1 MAKLVRKNQK
11 LFAGS
16 ANNNGVFGSLQA
28 GTKIY
33 SNDVETIQS
42 LPAYDQGWNAAT
54 VSSEK
59 LPPLEELQS
68 IQYAQSYQLMYQF
81 QEGIP
86 EWNAQ
91 TAYYIGGLV
100 KVITTGGNFILY
112 SSLTD
117 NNVGNAPASSPTQ
130 WKIILDSSLANY
142 IGYDR
147 LTVGYILS
155 APNGI
160 PSVSF
165 SGSAATV
172 TIKGG
177 TQSIV
182 PSGMTAANIHNNTSF
197 VLEND
202 SSGSFNLSTDQA
214 WMKTLIGYIFYN
226 STTSTFL
233 NYTWSDFYYGVQQP
247 TVPSSASNY
256 GLWFDT
262 ANNVYKATEN
272 KGSSWVE
279 VPGVFFVARTIPTGS
294 AFYLEQKTPL
304 TLATEFDIE
313 RITDIMNK
321 KISDIKPSIT
331 TGNFFMPNWS
341 APLNRAAGGPY
352 TARRNCVVEVYFDE
366 VSTREYGDFFIN
378 EVLHQHYANGFSGN
392 YAYFWWYVPAGSKY
406 RTAGNATVFREYP
419 LIGV

>member
-54 VSSEK
+54 VSSER

-86 EWNAQ
+86 EWNVQ
-91 TAYYIGGLV
+91 TTYYIGGLV

-130 WKIILDSSLANY
+130 WKIILDSSLSNY

-155 APNGI
+155 APNGV

-182 PSGMTAANIHNNTSF
+182 PSGMTADNIHNNTSF

-202 SSGSFNLSTDQA
+202 SSVIFNLSTAQE
-214 WMKTLIGYIFYN
+214 WMKRLNAYIFYN

-233 NYTWSDFYYGVQQP
+233 VYTWSDFYYGVQQP

-256 GLWFDT
+256 ALWFDT

-272 KGSSWVE
+272 KGSTWVE

-321 KISDIKPSIT
+321 KISDLKNKYGTSLRMNASRAFDI
-331 TGNFFMPNWS
+331 GNN
-341 APLNRAAGGPY
+341 Y
-352 TARRNCVVEVYFDE
+352 TASEWGWVVFKAEHNTPVY
-366 VSTREYGDFFIN
+366 
-378 EVLHQHYANGFSGN
+378 Q
-392 YAYFWWYVPAGSKY
+392 
-406 RTAGNATVFREYP
+406 ATVNGIPISCGQNGGAGTAITGQFILAPGDIYA
-419 LIGV
+419 IGTSTVLNKFIPMY